1 MSFRLLLKL
10 VYQQSSIHSCSKCKS
25 WTIRSIL
32 QWKINAGTKNSVERA
47 YPITFNCNPFE
58 FYKLERRKSKVSDKT
73 QSQHLPLSTSLT
85 NKSWK
90 QLLIE
95 HLPCFFNKISSRPK
109 LQDYGDVCYFVKSYT
124 TLNMIY
130 FRLSYSIIIHGQSS
144 TRKFRRNV
152 YLVWQAHAH
161 LLSKFII

>member
-1 MSFRLLLKL
+1 MVGHADKTTIFILEIKIHLVSFRLLLKL

-130 FRLSYSIIIHGQSS
+130 FRLSYSIIIHGQS
-144 TRKFRRNV
+144 
-152 YLVWQAHAH
+152 
-161 LLSKFII
+161 